1 MISVIIPVFNEENNV
16 ENVLTTTNAV
26 LKKIE
31 KKYEIIL
38 VDDGS
43 TDKTSQILLDKA
55 GDNQCIKVI
64 ILSRNFGQQSA
75 YTAGMRTATG
85 DVLVLMDGDLQDP
98 PELIPEFLLKIEAGY
113 DVVYAVRKSRQESI
127 LKKISY
133 FIFYRLLRMIVP
145 FPLPIDSGDFG
156 AVTRKVA
163 DQMNE
168 MPEKNRYLR
177 GLRSYVGFNQVAV
190 PYRRKMRSAGKPKY
204 GLFKLLGLASDGIF
218 GFSLVPLRLA
228 SLLGFIVSTLAI
240 IYGIKVIIWRIT
252 GNDDLPGWATLATAL
267 SLLGGLQLLFMGII
281 GEYIGR
287 IFAQVTSRP
296 EYIIKDSANLK

>member
-1 MISVIIPVFNEENNV
+1 MISVIVPVFNEEKNV
-16 ENVLTTTNAV
+16 ENVLTATNSV
-26 LKKIE
+26 LEKIG
-31 KKYEIIL
+31 KKYEIIF

-43 TDKTSQILLDKA
+43 TDNTSRILLDKA
-55 GDNQCIKVI
+55 GDNECIKVI

-133 FIFYRLLRMIVP
+133 FIFYRLLRIIVP

-156 AVTRKVA
+156 AVTRRVA

-190 PYRRKMRSAGKPKY
+190 PYSRKIRSAGKPKY

-228 SLLGFIVSTLAI
+228 SLLGFTISTLAI
-240 IYGIKVIIWRIT
+240 LYGIKVVIWRFT
-252 GNDDLPGWATLATAL
+252 SNDDLPGWATLATAL
-267 SLLGGLQLLFMGII
+267 SFLGGLQLLFMGII

>member
-16 ENVLTTTNAV
+16 DNVIAETNSV
-26 LKKIE
+26 FKKIG
-31 KKYEIIL
+31 KKYEIIF

-43 TDKTSQILLDKA
+43 TDNTSRILLDKA
-55 GDNQCIKVI
+55 GNNECIKVI
-64 ILSRNFGQQSA
+64 VFSRNFGQQAA
-75 YTAGMRTATG
+75 YTAGMRTAMGET
-85 DVLVLMDGDLQDP
+85 LVLMDGDLQDP

-127 LKKISY
+127 FKRISY
-133 FIFYRLLRMIVP
+133 FIFYRLLRIIVP

-156 AVTRKVA
+156 AVTRRVA

-177 GLRSYVGFNQVAV
+177 GMRSYVGFNQVAV
-190 PYRRKMRSAGKPKY
+190 PYNRKIRSAGKPKY

-228 SLLGFIVSTLAI
+228 SLLGFIISTLAI
-240 IYGIKVIIWRIT
+240 MYGLHVIIWRIT

-267 SLLGGLQLLFMGII
+267 SFLGGLQLLFMGII

-296 EYIIKDSANLK
+296 EYIIKDRANL

>member
-16 ENVLTTTNAV
+16 DNVIAETNSV
-26 LKKIE
+26 FKKIG
-31 KKYEIIL
+31 KKYEIIF

-43 TDKTSQILLDKA
+43 TDNTSRILLDKA
-55 GDNQCIKVI
+55 GNNECIKVI
-64 ILSRNFGQQSA
+64 VFSRNFGQQAA
-75 YTAGMRTATG
+75 YTAGMRTAMGET
-85 DVLVLMDGDLQDP
+85 LVLMDGDLQDP

-127 LKKISY
+127 FKRISY
-133 FIFYRLLRMIVP
+133 FIFYRLLRIIVP

-156 AVTRKVA
+156 AVTRRVA

-177 GLRSYVGFNQVAV
+177 GMRSYVGFNQVAV
-190 PYRRKMRSAGKPKY
+190 PYNRKIRSAGKPKY
-204 GLFKLLGLASDGIF
+204 GLFKLPGLASDGIF

-228 SLLGFIVSTLAI
+228 SLLGFIISTLAI
-240 IYGIKVIIWRIT
+240 MYGLHVIIWRIT

-267 SLLGGLQLLFMGII
+267 SFLGGLQLLFMGII

-296 EYIIKDSANLK
+296 EYIIKDRANL